1 MKVLKRILAMILAI
15 AMLPVATVAMAENE
29 AELLVNESFND
40 YVTDSKPNNLKINAK
55 VWGIVE
61 NGSYDKALKA
71 STSGIKTNIQF
82 DFNPVKD
89 IVISF
94 DIKANTIMPTG
105 DFLAM
110 DSEGNY
116 QSMINFIKGSGAKV
130 GGQASISGFAKTGFT
145 NYTIIYRAEDKA
157 CDVYVNGSLKANNM
171 KLKNAVLKDV
181 TAIGFL
187 FDFNNDGEDIILD
200 NVNAYEGRER
210 TIKKFPEALYNAT
223 QNEPPQNNEA
233 NNTRIIDVTK
243 EQGLF
248 PGDAP
253 YGEMLKGYVAI
264 HATSGVVYQNDT
276 KVLLNHTPIKKGT
289 NEFMLPVDEI
299 INTLDVND
307 VAVVGDKVTLNGVTL
322 TGELYDGLL
331 YVNAD
336 EIINALGKTVTKVP
350 ATYNDNMYVLG
361 DGFVLPETQEE
372 IDALNNYLL
381 YLRPTKEQFKE
392 LYDESPFAG
401 VHPRIQFTQADF
413 DRMVALTKTDDNMK
427 LWKDQVIRAADV
439 ATMSPLPAHV
449 LYDGLRMDCQR
460 KLSKDI
466 HALAVAYYITKD
478 QKYLDNAYLRLKTVS
493 EFDDWNPFHHLDTC
507 EMMAAVAVGY
517 DWFYNFFT
525 PEQRAVI
532 EEGMLKNGFYDSYL
546 GMLSDQSLMRF
557 AFPATNNHGTVCNSG
572 LLMASL
578 AFIDVYPQEAAWL
591 GANSLR
597 AMEENIYKWAPEGSW
612 YEGAGYWE
620 LTMQFTAKW
629 LNTLDTALKSD
640 LGMGNLEGLDL
651 AALNEIQ
658 SQSPNGIYNFADAG
672 IANVYVPE
680 MLYLANKYN
689 SDGVYQAVIDGK
701 GDAWTDSEDVAL
713 AMLWYKP
720 EMITE
725 GVTMN
730 LDYMME
736 NIDTLLM
743 RNSWDTDEPT
753 FVGTHAG
760 ETNLAHSQLDA
771 GSFIY
776 EHAGIRWIPEIGSG
790 DYNSLGYWE
799 SEAGG
804 NRWKH
809 LRSRAEGHSTIAVNP
824 GKLEDHNVD
833 SFADQKIVV
842 QKPKGVIATVDMSE
856 VLFDVTEATRGF
868 AFTDD
873 RQSLVIRDELTLEK
887 NSDVYVFLISKAEGT
902 VEGNSI
908 VLNQDGKS
916 VKVEW
921 TASAPVKAEYAPIA
935 CLPTSP
941 EQTDGW
947 NGGGYKRLTLK
958 METAGKADITVKITP
973 TELVKSSP
981 LADWDKPISEWEIP
995 DGELPVKPRLK
1006 SIEVAGQTVAAGRT
1020 LTLNYFI
1027 NEADYPT
1034 PPEVYAVSDEFDVK
1048 ITQASDFDEYAQV
1061 VVTDKADPTNR
1072 TIYTVVPLMIRTP
1085 LEFEGKESLVVRDFE
1100 VSEVPQPE
1108 NAPIHMFDGD
1118 PTTRW
1123 SAAGYGQWVKIDLGT
1138 EQRINEIAM
1147 SFMSGHTRSTKLVF
1161 SVSNDGENW
1170 TQLKETLSCGTTED
1184 LEFFDIGDVTARYIK
1199 IGCNGNTSPSAT
1211 SWNSVTEIIVTRN
1224 K

>member
-1 MKVLKRILAMILAI
+1 MMKTLKRVLATILAI
-15 AMLPVATVAMAENE
+15 AMLPVATLAMA
-29 AELLVNESFND
+29 AGDTDLLVNESFND

-55 VWGIVE
+55 VWGVVE
-61 NGSYDKALKA
+61 NGKYDKALKT

-94 DIKANTIMPTG
+94 DIKANSIMPTG

-116 QSMINFIKGSGAKV
+116 QSLLTFIKGSGAKV
-130 GGQASISGFAKTGFT
+130 GNGVSISGFDKTKFT

-157 CDVYVNGSLKANNM
+157 CDVYVNGSLKVNNM
-171 KLKNAVLKDV
+171 KLKDAVLKDI

-187 FDFNNDGEDIILD
+187 FDFNDDGEDIILD
-200 NVNAYEGRER
+200 NVNAYEGRAR
-210 TIKKFPEALYNAT
+210 TIKEFPEALYNAT
-223 QNEPPQNNEA
+223 QNEPAQNNEE
-233 NNTRIIDVTK
+233 NNIRKIDVSK
-243 EQGLF
+243 EQGIF
-248 PGDAP
+248 ADDTKYA
-253 YGEMLKGYVAI
+253 EMMKGYTGI
-264 HATSGVVYQNDT
+264 HATSGVVYVNDT

-289 NEFMLPVDEI
+289 NEFMLPVEE
-299 INTLDVND
+299 LSEVLGVN
-307 VAVVGDKVTLNGVTL
+307 VAVEGETYNGVV
-322 TGELYDGLL
+322 Y
-331 YVNAD
+331 AD
-336 EIINALGKTVTKVP
+336 ADAFINALGKTVTKVP
-350 ATYNDNMYVLG
+350 STYNDNMYILG
-361 DGFVLPETQEE
+361 DGFVLPEAQAD
-372 IDALNNYLL
+372 IDALNDYLL
-381 YLRPTKEQFKE
+381 YYRPDAEGFKA
-392 LYDESPFAG
+392 LYDKSPLAG

-413 DRMVALTKTDDNMK
+413 DRMVELTKTDENMK
-427 LWKDQVIRAADV
+427 IWKDQVIRAADV
-439 ATMSPLPAHV
+439 ATVSELPAHV

-517 DWFYNFFT
+517 DWLYNFFT

-532 EEGMLKNGFYDSYL
+532 EEGMYKNGFYESYL
-546 GMLSDQSLMRF
+546 GMLSDQSLMRN
-557 AFPATNNHGTVCNSG
+557 AFSAGNNHGNVDNGG
-572 LLMASL
+572 LLMAVL
-578 AFIDVYPQEAAWL
+578 AFMDAYPEEASWL
-591 GANSLR
+591 GANTLR
-597 AMEENIYKWAPEGSW
+597 GAEIVMYKWAPEGSW

-629 LNTLDTALKSD
+629 LNTLDSVFVNG

-651 AALNEIQ
+651 AAMSEIQ
-658 SQSPNGIYNFADAG
+658 SQSPNGVYNFADAMPQ
-672 IANVYVPE
+672 NVYVPE
-680 MLYLANKYN
+680 MFYLANKY
-689 SDGVYQAVIDGK
+689 DTKGVYQAVIDGK
-701 GDAWTDSEDVAL
+701 GDAWADAEDVAL
-713 AMLWYKP
+713 AMMWYHP
-720 EMITE
+720 EMITAGE
-725 GVTMN
+725 TMG

-736 NIDTLLM
+736 SIDTLVM
-743 RNSWDTDEPT
+743 RDSWDTDEPT

-760 ETNLAHSQLDA
+760 LTTFEHSQLDA

-776 EHAGIRWIPEIGSG
+776 EHAGIRWIPEIGMG
-790 DYNSLGYWE
+790 NYNSKGYWDTT
-799 SEAGG
+799 SGG
-804 NRWKH
+804 DRWMH

-824 GKLEDHNVD
+824 GKIEDHDLD
-833 SFADQKIVV
+833 SFADQTIVV
-842 QKPKGVIATVDMSE
+842 QKPKGVITTVDMSE
-856 VLFDVTEATRGF
+856 VLFDVTDATRGF

-873 RQSLVIRDELTLEK
+873 RQSLVVRDELTLEK
-887 NSDVYVFLISKAEGT
+887 RSDVYWFMLSKAEGT

-908 VLNQDGKS
+908 ILNQDGKS

-921 TASAPVKAEYAPIA
+921 TASAPVTAEYAPIA
-935 CLPTSP
+935 PLPTSP

-947 NGGGYKRLTLK
+947 TGDGYKRLTLK
-958 METAGKADITVKITP
+958 METSGKVDITVKITP
-973 TELVKSSP
+973 TELVKSSA
-981 LADWDKPISEWEIP
+981 LSDWDKAISEWEIP
-995 DGELPVKPRLK
+995 DGELPVKPRID
-1006 SIEVAGQTVAAGRT
+1006 SIEVAGQTITAGRA

-1034 PPEVYAVSDEFDVK
+1034 PPQVYATSDEFDVE
-1048 ITQASDFDEYAQV
+1048 ITQASNFDEYAQI

-1072 TIYTVVPLMIRTP
+1072 TIYTVVPQMIRTP

-1108 NAPIHMFDGD
+1108 NAPIHMFDND
-1118 PTTRW
+1118 PSTRW
-1123 SAAGYGQWVKIDLGT
+1123 SAAGYGQWIKIDLGT
-1138 EQRINEIAM
+1138 EQKFNEIAM

-1161 SVSNDGENW
+1161 SVSNDGETW
-1170 TQLKETLSCGTTED
+1170 TELWSGLSCGTTEE
-1184 LEFFDIGDVTARYIK
+1184 LEFFDLGDVTARYIK